1 MARPLGKENEKMVMG
16 KKERSSVTNRRGVL
30 FSRLESDIGYRFSDR
45 RLLVSALT
53 HRSYIYESRKFGMRD
68 NQRLEFLGDAVLSL
82 VICDRLLAFF
92 PESGEGE
99 LSRMRASLVDTDT
112 LAAIAERINLGE
124 VILLSRG
131 EENTGGR
138 SKKTVLADSFEAL
151 TAAVFLD
158 GGLESAERFVD
169 KLFAPLFSDRLGEEE
184 FRDYKTRLQELSHSL
199 RCRPPLYLLEDVAG
213 PDHDPLFRV
222 TVIVGNECFGK
233 GTGKT
238 RKEAEQRAAREG
250 LRLLEEDALRS
261 KGDG

>member
-1 MARPLGKENEKMVMG
+1 MVKPLGKENEKMLIN
-16 KKERSSVTNRRGVL
+16 KKGRSPVTRNRSML

-45 RLLVSALT
+45 RLLLSALT

-68 NQRLEFLGDAVLSL
+68 NQRLEFLGDAILSL
-82 VICDRLLAFF
+82 VISNRLMDFF
-92 PESGEGE
+92 PESCEGE
-99 LSRMRASLVDTDT
+99 LSRMRASIVDTDS

-138 SKKTVLADSFEAL
+138 TKKTVLADSFEAL
-151 TAAVFLD
+151 TASVFLD

-169 KLFAPLFSDRLGEEE
+169 KMFASLFSDRLGEDD
-184 FRDYKTRLQELSHSL
+184 FRDFKTRLQELSHSL

-213 PDHDPLFRV
+213 PDHDPLFQV
-222 TVIVGNECFGK
+222 TVVVGNECFGR

-250 LRLLEEDALRS
+250 LRLLREDALRS